1 MNNVVKLLTFVIT
14 AILLLIGCADDSI
27 TTPAD
32 VPLMPRLLRAM
43 AVGDSAVYLT
53 WRDVSQNE
61 DGTRIYESVHPDSDF
76 VLAATVDGQDVD
88 SVLLGGKNS
97 DTPYRYQV
105 QAFNLYGGSFMS
117 KTARTLDPEQTDY
130 FDSGSHGNILSIDV
144 SPDSRYVAAGMQLD
158 ARYLLTVECWEIVS
172 GRLVFSYS
180 GDHSVQAVAFSPDGQ
195 YLVSGEYHPASIKVW
210 SVPSGEQMHTIEL
223 SANDGL
229 ISLAFNPVDEYLAAA
244 VYDITVLYN
253 TPTPGIIRLYQF
265 ETWQSYR
272 TIEDAHP
279 NRISDVAFSP
289 DGLLMASSSW
299 ESRIRLWS
307 GSGASL
313 VNTLSGIEGDFTD
326 LCFSMDNSLLSSA
339 SDDSLLR
346 LWDMESGELVGL
358 MQEEYDD
365 VTSVAFSPDSLYMAS
380 GTMSVN
386 TKIWDYRRL
395 ALSIEITEPAG
406 NFQPRYVKFTP
417 DGEHLII
424 ADYEG
429 VFVYKVYR

>member
-1 MNNVVKLLTFVIT
+1 MNNIVKLLTFVIT

-32 VPLMPRLLRAM
+32 VPLRPRLLRAM
-43 AVGDSAVYLT
+43 AVNDTAVYLT

-61 DGTRIYESVHPDSDF
+61 DGVKIYESVHPDSDF
-76 VLAATVDGQDVD
+76 VLAATVNGHDVD
-88 SVLLGGKNS
+88 SVLLGGKDG

-117 KTARTLDPEQTDY
+117 ETARTLDPEQIDY

-158 ARYLLTVECWEIVS
+158 ARYLLTVECWEIAS
-172 GRLVFSYS
+172 GQLVFSDAS
-180 GDHSVQAVAFSPDGQ
+180 DHSVQAVAFSPDDQ
-195 YLVSGEYHPASIKVW
+195 YLASGEYHPAIIKVW
-210 SVPSGEQMHTIEL
+210 SVPSGEQLHTIEL
-223 SANDGL
+223 PGSDYL

-244 VYDITVLYN
+244 VCEQI
-253 TPTPGIIRLYQF
+253 PTPGIIRLYQF
-265 ETWQSYR
+265 ETWQPYR
-272 TIEDAHP
+272 MIEDAHP
-279 NRISDVAFSP
+279 NGISDVAFSP
-289 DGLLMASSSW
+289 DGLMMASSSW

-313 VNTLSGIEGDFTD
+313 INTLSGIEGEFND
-326 LCFSMDNSLLSSA
+326 LCFSMDNNLLASA

-346 LWDMESGELVGL
+346 LWNVEDGELVGL
-358 MQEEYDD
+358 MQEGYEN

-380 GTMSVN
+380 GAMSVN
-386 TKIWDYRRL
+386 TKIWDYRRWAL
-395 ALSIEITEPAG
+395 AAEVTEPAG

-417 DGEHLII
+417 DGECLIV
-424 ADYEG
+424 ADYDG
-429 VFVYKVYR
+429 MYVYKVYR